1 MAPGDFQSQGRFMP
15 AHRDTFQQVVRTF
28 ELQTR
33 LGREP
38 DHALEEG
45 TLSGLSRILAS
56 SPRQILQALAR
67 AAFELC
73 DAGSAGVSTLDSET
87 GGDPSLF
94 RWRALA
100 GAWAARYPGTTVP
113 RDFCPCGMVLST
125 KSMQLMV
132 DPARHYACLA
142 PIEPPCREVLSV
154 PFGLA
159 DAPIG
164 TIWVVQHQPECH
176 FDLED
181 ARRLNSLARF
191 ASSAYEALK
200 AI

>member
-1 MAPGDFQSQGRFMP
+1 MP
-15 AHRDTFQQVVRTF
+15 THRDTFQQVVRTF

-38 DHALEEG
+38 DHALESSA
-45 TLSGLSRILAS
+45 LSELSKIMAS
-56 SPRQILQALAR
+56 SPRQILQALAH

-73 DAGSAGVSTLDSET
+73 EAGSAGVSTLDSET

-113 RDFCPCGMVLST
+113 RDFCPCGMVLSS

-142 PIEPPCREVLSV
+142 HLEPPCREVLSV
-154 PFGLA
+154 PFGLP

-164 TIWVVQHQPECH
+164 TIWVVQHQPDLH

-191 ASSAYEALK
+191 ASCGYEALK

>member
-1 MAPGDFQSQGRFMP
+1 MP
-15 AHRDTFQQVVRTF
+15 AHRDTFQQVLRTF

-38 DHALEEG
+38 DHALENKA
-45 TLSGLSRILAS
+45 LQGLSKSLAS
-56 SPRQILQALAR
+56 SPRQILQALAL

-73 DAGSAGVSTLDSET
+73 EPGSAGVSTLDSET

-100 GAWAARYPGTTVP
+100 GAWALRYPGTTVP
-113 RDFCPCGMVLST
+113 RDFCPCGMVLSS
-125 KSMQLMV
+125 KSLQLMV

-142 PIEPPCREVLSV
+142 EIDPPCREVLSV

-159 DAPIG
+159 DSPIG
-164 TIWVVQHQPECH
+164 TIWVVQHQLGCH
-176 FDLED
+176 FDMED
-181 ARRLNSLARF
+181 ARRLSSLARF
-191 ASSAYEALK
+191 ASSGYESLK

>member
-1 MAPGDFQSQGRFMP
+1 MP
-15 AHRDTFQQVVRTF
+15 AHQDTFQQVVRTF

-38 DHALEEG
+38 DHALEDS
-45 TLSGLSRILAS
+45 TLMKLSKVLAS

-73 DAGSAGVSTLDSET
+73 EAGSAGVSTLDSET

-100 GAWAARYPGTTVP
+100 GAWASRYPGTTVP
-113 RDFCPCGMVLST
+113 RDFCPCGMVLSS

-132 DPARHYACLA
+132 DPGRHYPCLA
-142 PIEPPCREVLSV
+142 QIEPPCREVLSA

-159 DAPIG
+159 DSPIG
-164 TIWVVQHQPECH
+164 TIWVAHHQPEYH

-181 ARRLNSLARF
+181 ARRLSSLARF
-191 ASSAYEALK
+191 ASSGYEALK